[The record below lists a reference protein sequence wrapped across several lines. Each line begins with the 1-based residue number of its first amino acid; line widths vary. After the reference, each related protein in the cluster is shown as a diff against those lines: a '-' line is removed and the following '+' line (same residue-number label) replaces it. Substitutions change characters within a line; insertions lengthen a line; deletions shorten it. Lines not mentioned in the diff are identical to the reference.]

1 MVCSVAFKHIDINS
15 PHGAFLER
23 QAMNKLINYIK
34 ETKAELKNVSWP
46 SKRQTMVFTA
56 MVVAASLATAAFLG
70 FFDVIFSFLL
80 KEFII

>member
-1 MVCSVAFKHIDINS
+1 MVCSIAYNYIDINS
-15 PHGAFLER
+15 PPGAFLER
-23 QAMNKLINYIK
+23 QAMKKLINYIK

-46 SKRQTMVFTA
+46 SKRQTVVFTA